1 MAKGKIEKIVRGQ
14 RISSNV
20 QLDQTVNR
28 NRLRENEGNV
38 ERSVSKEDS
47 GNKIIRRKD
56 RSKDLKFVDH
66 KGNEESAVTVKE
78 KVVGKEEYKRSDA
91 VVTKKSPQAKGEMV
105 PNIPSPIKKA

>member
-1 MAKGKIEKIVRGQ
+1 MRGQ
-14 RISSNV
+14 RTGSNV
-20 QLDQTVNR
+20 QLEQTVNR

-56 RSKDLKFVDH
+56 RSKDLKFVEH

-78 KVVGKEEYKRSDA
+78 KVVVKEEYKRSD
-91 VVTKKSPQAKGEMV
+91 VVVAKKSPQAKSEV
-105 PNIPSPIKKA
+105 APNIPSPSKKA

>member
-1 MAKGKIEKIVRGQ
+1 MRGQ
-14 RISSNV
+14 RTSSNV
-20 QLDQTVNR
+20 QLEQTVNR

-56 RSKDLKFVDH
+56 RSKDLKFVEH

-78 KVVGKEEYKRSDA
+78 KAVVKEEYKRSDA
-91 VVTKKSPQAKGEMV
+91 VVAKKSPQTKSEVA
-105 PNIPSPIKKA
+105 PNIPSPSKKA